1 MNNNQN
7 QHGSIMK
14 KTTLAVVC
22 ALGTISTSSIAAT
35 QMADA
40 RSNGMGNTGVV
51 SADYLLAPFHNPA
64 LGALH
69 RDNDDVGI
77 LFPAFG
83 LTAHD
88 QDETIQT
95 IDDAQ
100 DLYDRYGDFTG
111 ATPSDAAELNK
122 FMDELEGNAPVAVTA
137 GLNFAVAIPTRA
149 VSVNLFG
156 GGYTEVIAATM
167 ITPDKGD
174 SADEVKQRYD
184 ESKFAMVAFGVA
196 EVGLSFAK
204 SFELGG
210 QNIAFGISPK
220 YQNLLTY
227 SQVDFIDNFD
237 LDDYDKSERSKTAF
251 NIDLGMAWHSGPLR
265 AGLAMKNL
273 FSQEI
278 DTEIGGYTYELN
290 PQATI
295 GLGYAGEYLAA
306 SVDFD
311 LTKQKRFKELNDDT
325 QFLRFGVEGN
335 AWGWAQLRAGYEMDL
350 EDTLDDSIT
359 AGIGISPFDAVS
371 FDIAGSYAGENQFG
385 ASANLAFTF

>member
-1 MNNNQN
+1 
-7 QHGSIMK
+7 MK

-22 ALGTISTSSIAAT
+22 ALGSISTSSIAAT

-100 DLYDRYGDFTG
+100 DLFADISNGSS
-111 ATPSDAAELNK
+111 SDTAALDK
-122 FMDELEGNAPVAVTA
+122 LLDDLAGNAPVAVTA
-137 GLNFAVAIPTRA
+137 GLNFAVAIPTRTL
-149 VSVNLFG
+149 SVNLFG
-156 GGYTEVIAATM
+156 GGYTEVIAAT
-167 ITPDKGD
+167 DVSDLSDAEDRYND
-174 SADEVKQRYD
+174 STFK
-184 ESKFAMVAFGVA
+184 MVAFGVT
-196 EVGLSFAK
+196 EVGLSLAK

-227 SQVDFIDNFD
+227 SQEGNIDNFD

-251 NIDLGMAWHSGPLR
+251 NVDLGMAWHSGPLR

>member
-1 MNNNQN
+1 MN
-7 QHGSIMK
+7 
-14 KTTLAVVC
+14 KTALAVACV
-22 ALGTISTSSIAAT
+22 LGVLSTSSIAAT

-83 LTAHD
+83 LTVHD

-100 DLYDRYGDFTG
+100 DLFADISNGSS
-111 ATPSDAAELNK
+111 SDTAALDK
-122 FMDELEGNAPVAVTA
+122 LLDDLAGNAPVAVTA
-137 GLNFAVAIPTRA
+137 GLNFAVAIPTRTL
-149 VSVNLFG
+149 SVNLFG
-156 GGYTEVIAATM
+156 GGYTEVIAATAVA
-167 ITPDKGD
+167 DQGD
-174 SADEVKQRYD
+174 AEERYNN
-184 ESKFAMVAFGVA
+184 STFKMVAFGVT

-210 QNIAFGISPK
+210 QNIAFGISLK

-227 SQVDFIDNFD
+227 SQEGNIDNFD
-237 LDDYDKSERSKTAF
+237 LDNYDESERSKTAF
-251 NIDLGMAWHSGPLR
+251 NLDMGMAWHSGPLR

-273 FSQEI
+273 LSQEI

-295 GLGYAGEYLAA
+295 GLGYAGEHLAA

-311 LTKQKRFKELNDDT
+311 LTKQTRFKELNDDT
-325 QFLRFGVEGN
+325 RFLRFGVEGN
-335 AWGWAQLRAGYEMDL
+335 VWGWAQLRAGYEMDL

-371 FDIAGSYAGENQFG
+371 FDIAGSYAGANQFG

>member
-1 MNNNQN
+1 
-7 QHGSIMK
+7 MK

-83 LTAHD
+83 VTAHD

-100 DLYDRYGDFTG
+100 DLFADISNGSS
-111 ATPSDAAELNK
+111 SDTAALDK
-122 FMDELEGNAPVAVTA
+122 LLDDLAGNAPVAVTA
-137 GLNFAVAIPTRA
+137 GLNFAVAIPTRTL
-149 VSVNLFG
+149 SVNLFG
-156 GGYTEVIAATM
+156 GGYTEVIAAT
-167 ITPDKGD
+167 DVSDLSDAEDRYND
-174 SADEVKQRYD
+174 STFK
-184 ESKFAMVAFGVA
+184 MVAFGVT

-227 SQVDFIDNFD
+227 SQEGNIDNFD

-251 NIDLGMAWHSGPLR
+251 NVDLGMAWHSGPLR